1 LKLFNAHTHQL
12 KNNETAVFQLDIAAE
27 FPIDSFFSAG
37 IHPEKALSWHDNL
50 KAQLLDFAS
59 HKQCLAIGEIGLD
72 SRFDLTNQQEIY
84 AEQLKIAATLK
95 KPVILHCVNTWYK
108 CMSLH
113 KQIAPDTFLIYHGFS
128 KPTLVTEVL
137 KYEKSIISIG
147 AAILTNS
154 MLRNCIDLIPI
165 DRLLLET
172 DNSEC
177 DINTIY
183 HEIAQLKSLPLST
196 FEKEITKNAKR
207 IFNYE

>member
-1 LKLFNAHTHQL
+1 MKLFNAHSHQL

-27 FPIDSFFSAG
+27 LPIDSFFSVG
-37 IHPEKALSWHDNL
+37 IHPEKAFRWNNDL
-50 KAQLLDFAS
+50 KAKLHELAS

-84 AEQLKIAATLK
+84 AEQLKMAATLK

-113 KQIAPDTFLIYHGFS
+113 KQIAPDTLLIYHGFS
-128 KPTLVTEVL
+128 KPSLIAEVL

-154 MLRNCIDLIPI
+154 KLRNCIALIPI

-172 DNSEC
+172 DNSQS
-177 DINTIY
+177 DLNSIY
-183 HEIAQLKSLPLST
+183 HEIAQIKSLPLST
-196 FEKEITKNAKR
+196 LEKEIIKNAKR
-207 IFNYE
+207 IFNL